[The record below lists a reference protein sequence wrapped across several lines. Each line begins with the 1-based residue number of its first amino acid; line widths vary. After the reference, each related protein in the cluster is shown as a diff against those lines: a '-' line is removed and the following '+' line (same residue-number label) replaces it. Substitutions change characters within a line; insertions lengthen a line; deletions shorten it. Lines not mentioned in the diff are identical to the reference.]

1 MKKEEI
7 DEFIED
13 SFKKIARHF
22 HKAVSNFES
31 EAISDFRMEVKKL
44 KVFLHLINMESADG
58 LSYRISKRMKTIY
71 GYFGIIQNYQ
81 LQLKKTNEYAKN
93 TSGNIPGGYVKMLE
107 RELEFWKK
115 NSKDF
120 IDGSYDFFYDKKEI
134 LTVLPDKL
142 TKKAVRKFIHYTLY
156 ELQALSGKVDDYSLE
171 SSRKFNYDFLKP
183 FITEQQSKL
192 FDKKV
197 IEECLKLFDGL
208 RSESMVIVLLQTF
221 NADKLNIS
229 EKQFLKRMENDCL
242 QEKKELKNQL
252 SVKLDS
258 MHFKVSNLNEIVFA
272 DLLDK

>member
-1 MKKEEI
+1 MI
-7 DEFIED
+7 
-13 SFKKIARHF
+13 
-22 HKAVSNFES
+22 
-31 EAISDFRMEVKKL
+31 
-44 KVFLHLINMESADG
+44 
-58 LSYRISKRMKTIY
+58 
-71 GYFGIIQNYQ
+71 
-81 LQLKKTNEYAKN
+81 
-93 TSGNIPGGYVKMLE
+93 
-107 RELEFWKK
+107 
-115 NSKDF
+115 
-120 IDGSYDFFYDKKEI
+120 FFYDKKEI

-171 SSRKFNYDFLKP
+171 SSRKFIEDIYYNYDFLKP